1 MNKTILSYIFIA
13 LSFIFIIWS
22 FYEMDK
28 AQKNKQ
34 KNMKIILLPFID
46 GILALIT
53 LIVFGNLFQQSTYS
67 SAMTTS
73 VAHIMGASIKNTAL
87 LMLVSIPILIICY
100 PLLKKSVEVFKSSGL
115 SIFDVLEIIFI
126 VYVIYKIATKFLTF

>member
-100 PLLKKSVEVFKSSGL
+100 PLLKKSVEKFKSSGL